1 MTFGSKIMSAE
12 GDNNLDNDTAG
23 DLICVASEALF
34 DRVLLLMRHPNGH
47 EYDDQE
53 IGELFFLIE
62 VAFALHDKHLIGP
75 SDAMPG
81 IQEEVPSFIERW
93 EGYHRTA
100 GHEPPATRK
109 NSMVETFDRLD
120 ALIREF
126 DLHQSGDADKS
137 AGDVDSSELDLLSK
151 TFEYSDSQGNP
162 K

>member
-1 MTFGSKIMSAE
+1 MSAE
-12 GDNNLDNDTAG
+12 GDHNLDNDTAD
-23 DLICVASEALF
+23 DLICVASKALF
-34 DRVLLLMRHPNGH
+34 DRVLMLMRHPNGH

-75 SDAMPG
+75 SDAMLE
-81 IQEEVPSFIERW
+81 IQEEVPSFVERW
-93 EGYHRTA
+93 EGYHRKA
-100 GHEPPATRK
+100 GYEPPETRK

-126 DLHQSGDADKS
+126 DLQESADADMS

-151 TFEYSDSQGNP
+151 IFDYSDSQGNP